1 MMLNNKNIT
10 IEKYSNKFSSRQII
24 NFDRISSTQIVA
36 RNLAKKN
43 EPDKTVITASSQFC
57 GKGRMNRDWESIPER
72 GLYFSMILHP
82 ETEPL
87 RVPQL
92 SLLTAVALV
101 SSIRNTTGLNVK
113 IKWPNDVMYEGKK
126 IGGILSEARFVGEN
140 TEYVIIGV
148 GVNVNQRNEDF
159 SNLIN
164 DKASSLFLNTNKEFD
179 LKIMFHAFLD
189 SFDYWY
195 DEWCSNGV
203 VRIINAWNK
212 YNCTIGKNINLVDDT
227 NILCSG
233 LAVAVDS
240 NGCLIVK
247 DEAGCVM
254 SFNYGEVSILMN

>member
-1 MMLNNKNIT
+1 MLNNKNIT
-10 IEKYSNKFSSRQII
+10 IENYTNRFSSRQII
-24 NFDRISSTQIVA
+24 NFGRISSTQIVA
-36 RNLAKKN
+36 RNLARKN

-57 GKGRMNRDWESIPER
+57 GRGRMKRDWESVPER

-82 ETEPL
+82 EAEPL

-101 SSIRNTTGLNVK
+101 SSIRNMAGLNVK

-126 IGGILSEARFVGEN
+126 IGGILSEARFDGEK

-148 GVNVNQRNEDF
+148 GININQRNEDF
-159 SNLIN
+159 SNSIN
-164 DKASSLFLNTNKEFD
+164 DKASSLFLNTDKEFD
-179 LKIMFHAFLD
+179 ISTMLRTFLD
-189 SFDYWY
+189 LFDYWY
-195 DEWCSNGV
+195 DEWCVNGV

-212 YNCTIGKNINLVDDT
+212 YNCTIGKNINLVDDN

-233 LAVAVDS
+233 LAVAVDN

-247 DEAGCVM
+247 DEAGCVK